1 MNAKE
6 PQERVQNI
14 TRRKYMNETITKT
27 NSPEKEKSR
36 RTILPPSGLAEDVL
50 KREEPAQVHPETSE
64 APTGPERIY
73 AFADTLGSAEST
85 KEEEE
90 QLEIWVTFTLDH
102 EIFSLPVSVIHEILR
117 VTTITKVPHAPE
129 PVRGITNMRGRVLPV
144 VDLRIRLGMK
154 AAEADNATRILVVES
169 KKRLIGLLVDSVQ
182 QVMRLSTKGI
192 EPLNPDVMTAQ
203 ADYITGVFYL
213 QDNLIFLLNVDRLLL
228 MNNSLHTA
236 EKQGE

>member
-1 MNAKE
+1 
-6 PQERVQNI
+6 
-14 TRRKYMNETITKT
+14 MNETITNI

-50 KREEPAQVHPETSE
+50 KREEPAQVHAETSE
-64 APTGPERIY
+64 APTGPDRIY
-73 AFADTLGSAEST
+73 AFADTLGKSHSAEST
-85 KEEEE
+85 KDEEE
-90 QLEIWVTFTLDH
+90 QLEIWVTFTLDN

-117 VTTITKVPHAPE
+117 VSTITKVPHAPE

-154 AAEADNATRILVVES
+154 AVEADNASRILVVES

-203 ADYITGVFYL
+203 ADYISGVFYL

>member
-1 MNAKE
+1 MDE
-6 PQERVQNI
+6 SI
-14 TRRKYMNETITKT
+14 TTP
-27 NSPEKEKSR
+27 NSQEKEKSR

-50 KREEPAQVHPETSE
+50 KREEPLPVHSETSE
-64 APTGPERIY
+64 APTGPDRIY
-73 AFADTLGSAEST
+73 AFADTLGKSYNAESA

-90 QLEIWVTFTLDH
+90 QLEIWVTFTLDQ

-117 VTTITKVPHAPE
+117 VSNITKVPHAPE
-129 PVRGITNMRGRVLPV
+129 PVRGVTNMRGRVLPV
-144 VDLRIRLGMK
+144 VDLRVRLGMK
-154 AAEADNATRILVVES
+154 AVESDNASRILVVES

-203 ADYITGVFYL
+203 ADYISGVFYL
-213 QDNLIFLLNVDRLLL
+213 QENLIFLLNVDRLLL
-228 MNNSLHTA
+228 VNNSLHTT

>member
-1 MNAKE
+1 
-6 PQERVQNI
+6 
-14 TRRKYMNETITKT
+14 MNETIAKT
-27 NSPEKEKSR
+27 NNPEKEKSR

-50 KREEPAQVHPETSE
+50 KREEPAQVDSETSE
-64 APTGPERIY
+64 APTGPDRIY
-73 AFADTLGSAEST
+73 AFADTLGKSQSAEST
-85 KEEEE
+85 KDEEE
-90 QLEIWVTFTLDH
+90 QLEIWVTFTLDN

-117 VTTITKVPHAPE
+117 VSTITKVPHAPE

-154 AAEADNATRILVVES
+154 AIEANNATRILVVES

-203 ADYITGVFYL
+203 ADYISGVFYL

-228 MNNSLHTA
+228 MNNSLHIE

>member
-1 MNAKE
+1 
-6 PQERVQNI
+6 
-14 TRRKYMNETITKT
+14 MNETITKT
-27 NSPEKEKSR
+27 NNPEKEQAR

-50 KREEPAQVHPETSE
+50 KREEPAKVHPEASE
-64 APTGPERIY
+64 VPTGPDRIY
-73 AFADTLGSAEST
+73 AFADTLGKSQSEDST
-85 KEEEE
+85 KDEE
-90 QLEIWVTFTLDH
+90 QLEIWVTFTLDN
-102 EIFSLPVSVIHEILR
+102 EIFSLPVRVIHEILR
-117 VTTITKVPHAPE
+117 VSTITKVPHAPE

-154 AAEADNATRILVVES
+154 AVEADNATRILVVES

-203 ADYITGVFYL
+203 ADYISGVFYL
-213 QDNLIFLLNVDRLLL
+213 KDNLMFLLNVDRLLL

>member
-1 MNAKE
+1 
-6 PQERVQNI
+6 
-14 TRRKYMNETITKT
+14 MNEIITKT
-27 NSPEKEKSR
+27 NNPEKEKSR

-50 KREEPAQVHPETSE
+50 KREEPSQVHSETSE
-64 APTGPERIY
+64 APTGPDRIY
-73 AFADTLGSAEST
+73 AFADALGKSYSAESA

-90 QLEIWVTFTLDH
+90 QLEIWVTFTLDQ

-117 VTTITKVPHAPE
+117 VSNITKVPHAPE
-129 PVRGITNMRGRVLPV
+129 PVRGVTNMRGRVLPV

-154 AAEADNATRILVVES
+154 AVEADNASRILVVES

-182 QVMRLSTKGI
+182 QVIRLSTKGI
-192 EPLNPDVMTAQ
+192 EPLNPDVMTEQ
-203 ADYITGVFYL
+203 ADYISGVFYL

-228 MNNSLHTA
+228 MNNSVYTE